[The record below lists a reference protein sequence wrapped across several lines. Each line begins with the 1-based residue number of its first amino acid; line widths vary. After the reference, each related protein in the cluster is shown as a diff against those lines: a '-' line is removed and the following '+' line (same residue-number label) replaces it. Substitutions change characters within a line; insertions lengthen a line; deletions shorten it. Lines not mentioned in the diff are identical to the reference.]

1 MHFQVREKNSS
12 IPGSELNMD
21 AIAKW
26 NDRGP
31 RDVSSLD
38 FGKTG
43 IKKGKKQKKKTQWV
57 NKKSCH
63 QFNFHVV
70 TVQVWV
76 GGREWEKNQLYL

>member
-43 IKKGKKQKKKTQWV
+43 IKKGKKQKNKKT
-57 NKKSCH
+57 NPSELTKKAVINLTSMLSL
-63 QFNFHVV
+63 FKY
-70 TVQVWV
+70 
-76 GGREWEKNQLYL
+76 E